1 MVRPFTSSGRSGWIA
16 FQISAAIEDLA
27 GRTQDQAG
35 RVERTLAE
43 MNALAEGVKKSRD
56 AGYWWGDYGSPLR
69 DAALSYTLL
78 QRHRIKADST
88 ANLVALAA
96 AELEKNRWTSTQE
109 KLALFLLG
117 RELGNPEKG
126 STWSAELTDKNKAET
141 ISGPGGQTRGV
152 TAASLADGLKIR
164 NTHKD
169 KLFVELAVAGH
180 PSKMPASRSDVIA
193 LKREIY
199 DANGKLVGDKMS
211 KSLDNYVGVAESA
224 SVQFGK
230 LMKVLSAI
238 KSIAG
243 VVGSLWLRPL
253 MSLGYS
259 TINLLLT
266 PLTAL
271 LR

>member
-1 MVRPFTSSGRSGWIA
+1 
-16 FQISAAIEDLA
+16 
-27 GRTQDQAG
+27 
-35 RVERTLAE
+35 
-43 MNALAEGVKKSRD
+43 
-56 AGYWWGDYGSPLR
+56 
-69 DAALSYTLL
+69 LSYTLL
-78 QRHRIKADST
+78 QRHRIKADNA

-126 STWSAELTDKNKAET
+126 GTWSAELSDKNKAET

-199 DANGKLVGDKMS
+199 DANGKLVGDRPLQVGESVLVRIHVMPKIWVSNGLVVDRIPAGLEIENLNIAQGEKM
-211 KSLDNYVGVAESA
+211 GT
-224 SVQFGK
+224 
-230 LMKVLSAI
+230 I
-238 KSIAG
+238 SIAG
-243 VVGSLWLRPL
+243 INPADAMADRRIQHVEFRDDRFAAAVRLQGELNLFYRARVVTPGKFVIPPLYAEDMYRPDTYGL
-253 MSLGYS
+253 ADSPTGLSVIDGKE
-259 TINLLLT
+259 
-266 PLTAL
+266 
-271 LR
+271 R